1 MHSRRKFPG
10 TLSLNSA
17 AGSNS
22 LLVRRYFRRAINI
35 SGKSS
40 EKKEVVLSV
49 LNPARSTLAFNSD
62 KLYRRICREYSSIV
76 LQRKECCGTLEEYHP
91 LGALPGTFARGL
103 IHHPQCVLVRQKRRS
118 HQNSFS
124 KGIWRASIWNR
135 STPGSRS
142 AARRK
147 PAEKTSTPPK
157 VSQGSAS

>member
-62 KLYRRICREYSSIV
+62 RLYRHICREYSSIL

-118 HQNSFS
+118 HQTHFR
-124 KGIWRASIWNR
+124 KVFGVRPFGIDLHQAVD
-135 STPGSRS
+135 
-142 AARRK
+142 RRLGANLLRK
-147 PAEKTSTPPK
+147 LRRPPK
-157 VSQGSAS
+157 